1 MCEMPNHLQ
10 AIIREL
16 ESWVWVRGF
25 PALASHLATAG
36 TIGTQEAL
44 IPSHADV
51 SGPEYPSNPINTT
64 AGSEN

>member
-36 TIGTQEAL
+36 TIGTQEGLGLPLSAVL
-44 IPSHADV
+44 MV
-51 SGPEYPSNPINTT
+51 LW
-64 AGSEN
+64 